1 MKNNLLPTIKF
12 GQYYITRLIIGGN
25 PLRGCSHISREKDTE
40 MKEYFTDE
48 NVLKTLKKCE
58 QSGINAIQ
66 ARGDYIVMNWI
77 ELHRRQGGFL
87 HWIAQTAS
95 EMHDVFQ
102 NIRVISASGAITIYH
117 HGTKTDRLW
126 NERKIDSVKEYLKS
140 IRDTGLLVGLGTH
153 IPEVV
158 QYAEEKNWD
167 VDFYMT
173 CIYNLS
179 RTPRESSIV
188 SGVSGYEQEKFID
201 SNREKMLE
209 TIRKTNK
216 TCLTFKIL
224 GAGRKCESQREVEST
239 FQYIFNN
246 IKPTDAIVVGMF
258 PKYSDQIQLN
268 AASVRKIL
276 GEK

>member
-1 MKNNLLPTIKF
+1 
-12 GQYYITRLIIGGN
+12 
-25 PLRGCSHISREKDTE
+25 

-102 NIRVISASGAITIYH
+102 NIRVISASGAIAIYH

-140 IRDTGLLVGLGTH
+140 IRDTGKVH
-153 IPEVV
+153 
-158 QYAEEKNWD
+158 
-167 VDFYMT
+167 
-173 CIYNLS
+173 
-179 RTPRESSIV
+179 
-188 SGVSGYEQEKFID
+188 
-201 SNREKMLE
+201 
-209 TIRKTNK
+209 
-216 TCLTFKIL
+216 
-224 GAGRKCESQREVEST
+224 
-239 FQYIFNN
+239 
-246 IKPTDAIVVGMF
+246 
-258 PKYSDQIQLN
+258 
-268 AASVRKIL
+268 
-276 GEK
+276 